1 MKEKEEE
8 KLVTMVIRVPKYKKD
23 MIKNIAKSQGRYE
36 TDIIRSSINKELNLD
51 LYQDKM
57 EELIKE
63 ILKPIEEKMDKFLK
77 LQTKISVKF
86 LRTMAIGTYLNSEV
100 MKNLLGDEHY
110 ERFNKMLNN
119 ARKKANYYVSRDPE
133 GMTKMDLYDFYIIGD
148 VYKEESKKKSKN

>member
-23 MIKNIAKSQGRYE
+23 MIKNIAKSQERYE
-36 TDIIRSSINKELNLD
+36 ADIIRSGIDKELNLD

-63 ILKPIEEKMDKFLK
+63 ILKPIEEKMNKFLK
-77 LQTKISVKF
+77 TQRKTSVKF

-119 ARKKANYYVSRDPE
+119 ARKKANYYVSRESE

-148 VYKEESKKKSKN
+148 VYREEFRKE

>member
-36 TDIIRSSINKELNLD
+36 ADIIRSGIDKELNLD

-77 LQTKISVKF
+77 TQRKINVKF
-86 LRTMAIGTYLNSEV
+86 LRTIAISTYLNSEV

-110 ERFNKMLNN
+110 ERFNKMLDN

-148 VYKEESKKKSKN
+148 VYREEFRNE

>member
-36 TDIIRSSINKELNLD
+36 ADIIRSGIDKELNLD

-77 LQTKISVKF
+77 SQRKISVKF
-86 LRTMAIGTYLNSEV
+86 LRTMAISTYLNSEV

-110 ERFNKMLNN
+110 ERFNNMLNN

-133 GMTKMDLYDFYIIGD
+133 GMTKMDLYDFYNIGD
-148 VYKEESKKKSKN
+148 IYREEFRNE

>member
-1 MKEKEEE
+1 MKEKEEK

-36 TDIIRSSINKELNLD
+36 ADIIRSGIDKELNLD

-63 ILKPIEEKMDKFLK
+63 ILKPIEEKMNKFLK
-77 LQTKISVKF
+77 TQRRISVKF

-100 MKNLLGDEHY
+100 MKNLLGDEYY
-110 ERFNKMLNN
+110 ERFNEMLNN
-119 ARKKANYYVSRDPE
+119 ARKKANYYVSKDKE

-148 VYKEESKKKSKN
+148 IYREEFRKE